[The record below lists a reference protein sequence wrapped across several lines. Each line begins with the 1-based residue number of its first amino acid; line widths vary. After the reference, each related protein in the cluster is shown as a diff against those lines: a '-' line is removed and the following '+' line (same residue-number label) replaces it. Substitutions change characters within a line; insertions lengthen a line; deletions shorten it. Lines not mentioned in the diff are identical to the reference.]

1 MRLPA
6 AKLVASLPTR
16 NQKRET
22 YFSYPERVT
31 KRTLLLVFAIGAA
44 SAEVH
49 PLTLRQAVETALRE
63 NPDVVLARLD
73 EQRALAGIRVAK
85 DPFQPKVFAGSGDA
99 YTWGYPGSIEGAA
112 PAIVQTRTDMS
123 LFNRPKSYE
132 LARAKE
138 NARGAAIG
146 VQSKSEE
153 AAYQTA
159 SAFLDTQQMLH
170 SVQSLRLEV
179 ESLERVSGATK
190 LRVEEGRELP
200 LENKRIAV
208 DLARARQRSE
218 SLTGDLDYSQASL
231 AVVLGYSAGDR
242 VQPLDDD
249 RTLPEI
255 PETEQAARDLALQN
269 SHEIRRLE
277 SELQA
282 KGFELREYRS
292 ARLPVVDLVAQYS
305 LFDKS
310 IYQSYFTHIQR
321 NNGQLGVSVQ
331 IPLLIGSASKGLLSQ
346 AETDVLQLRAQ
357 ISQMRNRIA
366 LETEK
371 SYQDLKKAQGAS
383 EVAKLDLDYA
393 REQVSVLL
401 AQLDEGRIPRQRV
414 DDARLNEQ
422 EKWIAFYDAQHTQEK
437 ARLNVLR
444 QTGTLLASLR

>member
-1 MRLPA
+1 
-6 AKLVASLPTR
+6 
-16 NQKRET
+16 
-22 YFSYPERVT
+22 VT
-31 KRTLLLVFAIGAA
+31 KRTLLLVFAIGSA

-49 PLTLRQAVETALRE
+49 PLTLRQAVQTALRE

-85 DPFQPKVFAGSGDA
+85 DPFLPKVFAGSGDA

-159 SAFLDTQQMLH
+159 SAFLDTQQMLR
-170 SVQSLRLEV
+170 SVQSLRLEA
-179 ESLERVSGATK
+179 ESLERVSEAIK
-190 LRVEEGRELP
+190 LRVEEGRELA
-200 LENKRIAV
+200 LENKRVAV
-208 DLARARQRSE
+208 DLARAHQRYE
-218 SLTGDLDYSQASL
+218 SLTGDLDYSQAAL
-231 AVVLGYSAGDR
+231 AVVLGYPAGDR

-249 RTLPEI
+249 RKFPDI
-255 PETEQAARDLALQN
+255 PETEQAARELALQN

-305 LFDKS
+305 LFNKS

-331 IPLLIGSASKGLLSQ
+331 IPLLIGSAAKGQLTQ
-346 AETDVLQLRAQ
+346 AETDILQLHAQ
-357 ISQMRNRIA
+357 VSQTRNRIV

-371 SYQDLKKAQGAS
+371 NYQDLKKAQGAS

-401 AQLDEGRIPRQRV
+401 AQLDEGRTPRQRV

-422 EKWIAFYDAQHTQEK
+422 EKWIAFYEAQHTQEK

>member
-1 MRLPA
+1 LHRPQRE
-6 AKLVASLPTR
+6 TR
-16 NQKRET
+16 NEKRET
-22 YFSYPERVT
+22 FFRYPKKVT
-31 KRTLLLVFAIGAA
+31 KLTVLFVLATSAA
-44 SAEVH
+44 LAEVH
-49 PLTLRQAVETALRE
+49 PLSLRQAVETALKE

-73 EQRALAGIRVAK
+73 EQRAQAGIRVAK
-85 DPFQPKVFAGSGDA
+85 DPFFPKVFAGSGDA
-99 YTWGYPGSIEGAA
+99 KTWGYPGSIEGAA
-112 PAIVQTRTDMS
+112 PAIVQTHTDLT

-132 LARAKE
+132 VSRAKE

-146 VQSKSEE
+146 VESKSEE

-159 SAFLDTQQMLH
+159 AAFLDAQQMLR

-179 ESLERVSGATK
+179 ESLERVSEATK

-200 LENKRIAV
+200 IENKRIAV
-208 DLARARQRSE
+208 DLARTRQRFE
-218 SLTGDLDYSQASL
+218 NLNGDLDYSQASL
-231 AVVLGYSAGDR
+231 AVVLGYPAGDR

-249 RTLPEI
+249 RKPPEI

-282 KGFELREYRS
+282 KGFELRGYHA

-305 LFDKS
+305 LFDKG
-310 IYQSYFTHIQR
+310 IYQTYFTHIQR

-331 IPLLIGSASKGLLSQ
+331 VPLLIGSASKGLLTQ
-346 AETDVLQLRAQ
+346 AETDVLQLRVRMN
-357 ISQMRNRIA
+357 QMRNRID
-366 LETEK
+366 LDTQK
-371 SYQDLKKAQGAS
+371 SYQDLKRAEGAN

-401 AQLDEGRIPRQRV
+401 AQLGEGRIPRQRV

-422 EKWIAFYDAQHTQEK
+422 EKWIAFYDAQHTEEK

>member
-1 MRLPA
+1 MLHRPQRE
-6 AKLVASLPTR
+6 TR
-16 NQKRET
+16 NEKRET
-22 YFSYPERVT
+22 FFRYPKKVT
-31 KRTLLLVFAIGAA
+31 KLTVLFVLATSAA
-44 SAEVH
+44 LAEVH
-49 PLTLRQAVETALRE
+49 PLSLRQAVETALKE

-73 EQRALAGIRVAK
+73 EQRAQAGIRVAK
-85 DPFQPKVFAGSGDA
+85 DPFFPKVFAGSGDA
-99 YTWGYPGSIEGAA
+99 KTWGYPGSIEGAA
-112 PAIVQTRTDMS
+112 PAIVQTHTDLT

-132 LARAKE
+132 VSRAKE

-146 VQSKSEE
+146 VESKSEE

-159 SAFLDTQQMLH
+159 AAFLDAQQMLR

-179 ESLERVSGATK
+179 ESLERVSEATK

-200 LENKRIAV
+200 IENKRIAV
-208 DLARARQRSE
+208 DLARTRQRFE
-218 SLTGDLDYSQASL
+218 NLNGDLDYSQASL
-231 AVVLGYSAGDR
+231 AVVLGYPAGDR

-249 RTLPEI
+249 RKPPEI

-282 KGFELREYRS
+282 KGFELRGYHA

-305 LFDKS
+305 LFDKG
-310 IYQSYFTHIQR
+310 IYQTYFTHIQR

-331 IPLLIGSASKGLLSQ
+331 VPLLIGSASKGLLTQ
-346 AETDVLQLRAQ
+346 AETDVLQLRVRMN
-357 ISQMRNRIA
+357 QMRNRID
-366 LETEK
+366 LDTQK
-371 SYQDLKKAQGAS
+371 SYQDLKRAEGAN

-401 AQLDEGRIPRQRV
+401 AQLGEGRIPRQRV

-422 EKWIAFYDAQHTQEK
+422 EKWIAFYDAQHTEEK

>member
-1 MRLPA
+1 MT
-6 AKLVASLPTR
+6 KLTVL
-16 NQKRET
+16 
-22 YFSYPERVT
+22 F
-31 KRTLLLVFAIGAA
+31 VFATTAA
-44 SAEVH
+44 FSEVH
-49 PLTLRQAVETALRE
+49 PLTLRQAVETALKE

-73 EQRALAGIRVAK
+73 EQKAQAGIRVAK
-85 DPFQPKVFAGSGDA
+85 DPFFPKVFAGSGDA
-99 YTWGYPGSIEGAA
+99 KTWGYPGSIEGAA
-112 PAIVQTRTDMS
+112 PAIVQTRTEMS

-132 LARAKE
+132 VSSAKE

-159 SAFLDTQQMLH
+159 SAFLDAQQMLR
-170 SVQSLRLEV
+170 SVQSLRLEL
-179 ESLERVSGATK
+179 ESLERVSEAIK
-190 LRVEEGRELP
+190 LRVQEGRELP
-200 LENKRIAV
+200 LENKRVAV
-208 DLARARQRSE
+208 DLARARQRFE
-218 SLTGDLDYSQASL
+218 SLTGDVDFAQASL
-231 AVVLGYSAGDR
+231 AVVMGYPAGDR
-242 VQPLDDD
+242 VLPLDDD
-249 RTLPEI
+249 RKPPEI

-282 KGFELREYRS
+282 KGFELRGYRA

-305 LFDKS
+305 LFEKG
-310 IYQSYFTHIQR
+310 IYETYFTHIQR

-331 IPLLIGSASKGLLSQ
+331 IPLLIGSASKGRLTQ

-357 ISQMRNRIA
+357 MNQMRNRID
-366 LETEK
+366 LDTQK
-371 SYQDLKKAQGAS
+371 SYQDLKKAEGAN

-401 AQLDEGRIPRQRV
+401 AQLGEGRIPRQRV

-422 EKWIAFYDAQHTQEK
+422 EKWIVFYDAQHTEEK